1 MLQRN
6 IFYLLALN
14 LHCIF
19 NLYMY
24 EIKIEDK
31 INIKIMLDIVFRKL
45 LLCKLLLLSSYFSK
59 IA

>member
-1 MLQRN
+1 
-6 IFYLLALN
+6 
-14 LHCIF
+14 
-19 NLYMY
+19 MY

-31 INIKIMLDIVFRKL
+31 INIKIMLDIVIRKL